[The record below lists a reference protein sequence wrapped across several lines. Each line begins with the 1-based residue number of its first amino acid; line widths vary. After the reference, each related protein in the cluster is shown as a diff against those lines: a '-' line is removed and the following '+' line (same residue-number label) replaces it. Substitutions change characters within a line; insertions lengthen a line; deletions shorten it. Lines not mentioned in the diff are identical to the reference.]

1 MARHAQDSGTW
12 AWGKSSCHLQGLQ
25 GTAGLRE
32 GRVAHGRHG
41 RHGRRVQKAWA
52 GAWAAAEVEFESISC
67 ADGSVI
73 GLRIF
78 MPSGDLV
85 EAEV

>member
-1 MARHAQDSGTW
+1 MGVREKQLPPPGPSGNSGAQRETGGAWASRARAPW
-12 AWGKSSCHLQGLQ
+12 
-25 GTAGLRE
+25 TARSE
-32 GRVAHGRHG
+32 
-41 RHGRRVQKAWA
+41 AWA
-52 GAWAAAEVEFESISC
+52 GARAAAEVEFESISC

>member
-1 MARHAQDSGTW
+1 M
-12 AWGKSSCHLQGLQ
+12 
-25 GTAGLRE
+25 
-32 GRVAHGRHG
+32 VHG
-41 RHGRRVQKAWA
+41 RHGRRGWHVQKAWA

>member
-1 MARHAQDSGTW
+1 MLRTAARGHE
-12 AWGKSSCHLQGLQ
+12 GKAAATSRAFREQRGSV
-25 GTAGLRE
+25 RE
-32 GRVAHGRHG
+32 GRVVHG
-41 RHGRRVQKAWA
+41 RHGRRGWHVQKAWA

>member
-1 MARHAQDSGTW
+1 MGVGEKQLPPPGPSGNSGAQRGTGGARAPW
-12 AWGKSSCHLQGLQ
+12 
-25 GTAGLRE
+25 TARSE
-32 GRVAHGRHG
+32 
-41 RHGRRVQKAWA
+41 AWA